1 MMKSNALIGF
11 LLLYSFSLIVSCGP
25 KPAPETEKAF
35 VLSDTMMNRIRL
47 DSVVMQPVRSELT
60 LVGKVVADENRVIK
74 VFPLVGGNVEDVK
87 VELGDYVR
95 KGQTLA
101 SIRSGEVADIERQ
114 GIQARSDL
122 LLAEKNLRVAQD
134 LFETK
139 LTSQREVVAAQKEVE
154 KAQAE
159 SNRVKEVSKIYGLGK
174 ASIYTVRAPLDG
186 YVIEKNVNL
195 GMQLRSDNAGNLFT
209 IGQISEVWVLANVN
223 ESDIG
228 RVRMGMDASIQTLSY
243 PDELFKGQVD
253 KIYTVL
259 DPGTKAMTIRIRL
272 NNRGLK
278 LRPEMHAT
286 VTLRYEDGGQL
297 TTVPAGSVIF
307 DQSKHYVMV
316 FHNRSAIDTREVNVL
331 KTIGDVA
338 YIKTGLKLGERVI
351 SKNQLLVY
359 DAIND

>member
-1 MMKSNALIGF
+1 MKINILV
-11 LLLYSFSLIVSCGP
+11 LLSIVTAVTACGP
-25 KPAPETEKAF
+25 KPTPEIAGAF
-35 VLSDTMMNRIRL
+35 MLSDTMMHRIRL
-47 DSVVMQPVRSELT
+47 DSAIIQPVRSELT

-101 SIRSGEVADIERQ
+101 SIRSGEVADLERQ
-114 GIQARSDL
+114 AIQAQSDL
-122 LLAEKNLRVAQD
+122 LLAEKNMRVAQD

-159 SNRVKEVSKIYGLGK
+159 ANRVKEVSQIYGIGK
-174 ASIYTVRAPLDG
+174 SSMYTVKAPIDG
-186 YVIEKNVNL
+186 YVIEKNINRD
-195 GMQLRSDNAGNLFT
+195 MQLRSDNADNLFT
-209 IGQISEVWVLANVN
+209 IGQISQVWVLANVN

-228 RVRMGMDASIQTLSY
+228 QVRTGMEASVQTLSY
-243 PDELFKGQVD
+243 PDEYFSGKVD

-259 DPGTKAMTIRIRL
+259 DPNTKAMTIRIRL
-272 NNRGLK
+272 NNQGLK
-278 LRPEMHAT
+278 LRPEMHST

-297 TTVPAGSVIF
+297 ATVPSDAVIF
-307 DQSKHYVMV
+307 DRSKQYVMV
-316 FHNRSAIDTREVNVL
+316 FRSPSDIETREVDIL
-331 KTIGDVA
+331 KSLGDRA
-338 YIKTGLKLGERVI
+338 YIKQGIKAGEKVI

-359 DAIND
+359 NALNN

>member
-1 MMKSNALIGF
+1 MKTTIF
-11 LLLYSFSLIVSCGP
+11 LLLSCLTVLLACGP
-25 KPAPETEKAF
+25 KPAQEEEKAF
-35 VLSDTMMNRIRL
+35 MLSDTMMHRIHL
-47 DSVVMQPVRSELT
+47 DSVIMQPVRSELT
-60 LVGKVVADENRVIK
+60 LVGKVMADENRVIK
-74 VFPLVGGNVEDVK
+74 VYPLVGGNVEDVK
-87 VELGDYVR
+87 VELGDYVH

-114 GIQARSDL
+114 IIQARSDL

-154 KAQAE
+154 KSQAE
-159 SNRVKEVSKIYGLGK
+159 SNRVAEVSKIYGLGK
-174 ASIYTVRAPLDG
+174 TSMYTVKAPIDG
-186 YVIEKNVNL
+186 YVIEKNVNR
-195 GMQLRSDNAGNLFT
+195 GTQLRSDNAGNLFT

-228 RVRMGMDASIQTLSY
+228 RVGMGMDASIQTLSY
-243 PDELFKGQVD
+243 PDDLFHGQVD

-259 DPGTKAMTIRIRL
+259 DPGTKAMTVRIRL
-272 NNRGLK
+272 NNKAMK

-286 VTLRYEDGGQL
+286 VTLRYEDGGRMA
-297 TTVPAGSVIF
+297 TVPAGSVIF

-316 FHNRSAIDTREVNVL
+316 FRGRSDIDTREVNVL
-331 KTIGDVA
+331 KTIGDIA
-338 YIKTGLKLGERVI
+338 YIKTGLKPGERVI